1 MVVVII
7 IAALAGMVLPHLMP
21 ATESAKAKITTA
33 DIANIS
39 TALKMYRLHVGHYP
53 STDEGLDALLK
64 PAKEYNGE
72 PYLEKP
78 ALDPWGRKYEYRYP
92 GSHNAGGFDL
102 WSQGSDPQKTDDDIT
117 NWNTTGK

>member
-1 MVVVII
+1 
-7 IAALAGMVLPHLMP
+7 
-21 ATESAKAKITTA
+21 
-33 DIANIS
+33 
-39 TALKMYRLHVGHYP
+39 
-53 STDEGLDALLK
+53 LDALLK